1 MIVCMSFTLCLHAS
15 VPKANSAP
23 GFKHAADVPANVPM
37 GQSATH
43 ARTALALTAGP
54 ADTTFY
60 QEFYPSNEVRVDS
73 QQPTAGMLH
82 RLTSLLK
89 KAVKSVNFL

>member
-1 MIVCMSFTLCLHAS
+1 MSFTLCLHAS
-15 VPKANSAP
+15 VPKAGNAP
-23 GFKHAADVPANVPM
+23 GLKHAADVPLQ
-37 GQSATH
+37 QSATH
-43 ARTALALTAGP
+43 DRKALALTAGP

-60 QEFYPSNEVRVDS
+60 EEFYPSNEVRVDS
-73 QQPTAGMLH
+73 QPTTGMLH

>member
-1 MIVCMSFTLCLHAS
+1 MSFTLCLHAS
-15 VPKANSAP
+15 VPKENSAP
-23 GFKHAADVPANVPM
+23 GLKHAADVPANVPM

-43 ARTALALTAGP
+43 SRTALALTAGP
-54 ADTTFY
+54 ADNTFY
-60 QEFYPSNEVRVDS
+60 EEFYPSNEVRVDS
-73 QQPTAGMLH
+73 QPTEGMLH

>member
-1 MIVCMSFTLCLHAS
+1 MSFTLCLHAS

-23 GFKHAADVPANVPM
+23 GLQHAADVPTE
-37 GQSATH
+37 QSATH
-43 ARTALALTAGP
+43 SRTVLALTAGP

-60 QEFYPSNEVRVDS
+60 EEFYPSNEVRVDS
-73 QQPTAGMLH
+73 QPTAGMLH

>member
-23 GFKHAADVPANVPM
+23 GLKHAADVPVEQP
-37 GQSATH
+37 ATH

-60 QEFYPSNEVRVDS
+60 EEFYPSNEVRVAS
-73 QQPTAGMLH
+73 QPTAGMLH